1 MDSGWIDRVRVF
13 ERVRRR
19 RYLCCYGDES
29 NQGGPVIRTA
39 LPVKKALKPK
49 RCRHCGNSFA
59 PISSMSKACSVPC
72 ALALNDAAK
81 KKSAAKAL
89 KVERKSM
96 KERAIKLKTRR
107 EWIAEA
113 QVAVNKVARLRDQLA
128 GYGCISCEGRPKA
141 RYGGGMDAGH
151 YRSVGSAPHMRYY
164 LTQICGQCKQ
174 CNRDYG
180 GMSVEF
186 RRGLIERIGVNR
198 VEEIEAMQG
207 AAKWDIDYLKRLKKV
222 MQKKARR
229 LEKRIAEKA
238 EVNQLLEEVA

>member
-1 MDSGWIDRVRVF
+1 M
-13 ERVRRR
+13 
-19 RYLCCYGDES
+19 
-29 NQGGPVIRTA
+29 IRTSTP
-39 LPVKKALKPK
+39 LKKSLKPK
-49 RCRHCGNSFA
+49 RCRVCGAHFS
-59 PISSMSKACSVPC
+59 PISSLSKACSVPC
-72 ALALNDAAK
+72 AIALTDAQKAK
-81 KKSAAKAL
+81 KAAQVKRE
-89 KVERKSM
+89 ERKSF

-186 RRGLIERIGVNR
+186 RRGLIERIGINR

-207 AAKWDIDYLKRLKKV
+207 TAKWDINYLKRLKKV

-229 LEKRIAEKA
+229 LEKRIEAKN
-238 EVNQLLEEVA
+238 EVNQLECVE